1 MSDLL
6 DFSVDYL
13 PHVRDDLTVSD
24 VEGELVVLDELNGNV
39 HQLNLTGTVVFG
51 CCDGSTSMRE
61 IQERLIEHF
70 DVTPDMAL
78 RDLKDLLTTLHDH
91 HLLKT

>member
-1 MSDLL
+1 MSGLP
-6 DFSVDYL
+6 DFLEDYL
-13 PHVRDDLTVSD
+13 PRIRDDLTVSE

-39 HQLNLTGTVVFG
+39 HQLNHAGTLVFG
-51 CCDGSTSMRE
+51 CCDGCTSIRE

-70 DVTPDMAL
+70 DVTPDVVL
-78 RDLKDLLTTLHDH
+78 RDLKHLLQTLHDH